1 MYIHKQSA
9 YLLGHQKEICD
20 IYLEHP
26 SISKQHAVIQFRL
39 WQGKESATGLEGKKM
54 VKPYIMDLKSA
65 NGTFLNGERIEP
77 ERYIEIMEEDVL
89 KFGGSS
95 RDYVLLSDKTG
106 KE

>member
-1 MYIHKQSA
+1 
-9 YLLGHQKEICD
+9 
-20 IYLEHP
+20 
-26 SISKQHAVIQFRL
+26 
-39 WQGKESATGLEGKKM
+39 M